1 MARAFGDRVAADV
14 ARLLADDQRL
24 ALAGGPPAVELLV
37 VGAHLT
43 GQPLNGQL
51 TGLGARLVGQARTAP
66 LYRLYALDTDPPKPG
81 LVRVSEGG
89 ASIRGEVWALPPAG
103 LGSFLASLPA
113 PMSLGQV
120 QLEDSRTIVGFG
132 CDANAT
138 HGAKDISAYGG
149 WLAYLSA

>member
-1 MARAFGDRVAADV
+1 VRASARAPTR
-14 ARLLADDQRL
+14 
-24 ALAGGPPAVELLV
+24 
-37 VGAHLT
+37 
-43 GQPLNGQL
+43 L
-51 TGLGARLVGQARTAP
+51 TGLGGRLVGQARTAP

-89 ASIRGEVWALPPAG
+89 TSIRGEVWALPPTG

-120 QLEDSRTIVGFG
+120 QLEGSRTIVGFG